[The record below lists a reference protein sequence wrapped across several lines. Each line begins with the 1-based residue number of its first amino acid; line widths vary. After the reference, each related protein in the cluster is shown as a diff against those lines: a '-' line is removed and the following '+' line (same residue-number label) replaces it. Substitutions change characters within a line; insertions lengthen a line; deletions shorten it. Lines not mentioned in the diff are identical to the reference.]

1 MANLSID
8 GSDVWARVPQL
19 PPEVEEEA
27 AHALIDFL
35 KEIDAEFEQVLA
47 DESGASFD
55 ALHKIYEFSR
65 FKTDWLKFILPT
77 IGVGA
82 MRRSVRSSITGLTFS
97 PHLLF
102 WNSFVANKKRLTG
115 RA

>member
-65 FKTDWLKFILPT
+65 FKTDWLKFILPIRT
-77 IGVGA
+77 
-82 MRRSVRSSITGLTFS
+82 
-97 PHLLF
+97 
-102 WNSFVANKKRLTG
+102 
-115 RA
+115 